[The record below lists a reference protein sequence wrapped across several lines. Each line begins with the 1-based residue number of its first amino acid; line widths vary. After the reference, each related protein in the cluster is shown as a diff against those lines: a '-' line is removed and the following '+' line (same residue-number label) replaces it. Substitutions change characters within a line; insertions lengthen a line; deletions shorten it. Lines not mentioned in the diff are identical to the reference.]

1 MAACKATLLEAVFFF
16 TKKYDADLCTKNL
29 NWVVR
34 QVEGWGTCFFCMS
47 CFFSPFPRPKLY
59 WFSFHLCFMKLH
71 QSSSCTAGAVFGD
84 DLDCSVDSR
93 TINSTAPPCSGR
105 SSMAAT
111 LPLSCFTLEDSL
123 KLLHAKRTQ
132 KHLFCQQ
139 RRCLTLGSGFHQVIV
154 RLKILAY
161 CSQNNYHPF
170 PPVPYTSPQPS

>member
-1 MAACKATLLEAVFFF
+1 
-16 TKKYDADLCTKNL
+16 
-29 NWVVR
+29 
-34 QVEGWGTCFFCMS
+34 
-47 CFFSPFPRPKLY
+47 
-59 WFSFHLCFMKLH
+59 MKLH
-71 QSSSCTAGAVFGD
+71 QSSFCTAGAVFGD

-170 PPVPYTSPQPS
+170 PRSIHITSTQLTSHSQSWFFSSQELSYFNARFNSWEAQDCDTV

>member
-1 MAACKATLLEAVFFF
+1 MLFLHELLFLSLPPPQIVLIFLPSLLYEAAPEQF
-16 TKKYDADLCTKNL
+16 
-29 NWVVR
+29 
-34 QVEGWGTCFFCMS
+34 
-47 CFFSPFPRPKLY
+47 
-59 WFSFHLCFMKLH
+59 LH
-71 QSSSCTAGAVFGD
+71 SWCCVND
-84 DLDCSVDSR
+84 DLDCNVDSR

-123 KLLHAKRTQ
+123 KLLHTKRTQ